1 MDRKSLNKLFKHYDR
16 EEERAYRKATKAAM
30 TGKGFDSAYVE
41 YRKAAQ
47 KNKKVIDKYA

>member
-16 EEERAYRKATKAAM
+16 EEDRALRKATKAAM
-30 TGKGFDSAYVE
+30 TGKGFDTAYAE

-47 KNKKVIDKYA
+47 KNKKVTDKYA